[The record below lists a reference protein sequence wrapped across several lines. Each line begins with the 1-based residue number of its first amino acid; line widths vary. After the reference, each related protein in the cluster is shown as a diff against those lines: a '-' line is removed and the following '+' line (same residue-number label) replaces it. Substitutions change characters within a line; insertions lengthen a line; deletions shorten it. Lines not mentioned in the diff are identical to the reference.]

1 MSTSMSDLAQGVD
14 VFCAAAHALL
24 PEPSY
29 AGGNRV
35 SQLLDAARALMKLL
49 RKFDGR
55 QSCGLQFKVSLIEAS
70 EAVLLKMPVARP
82 QEQDPD
88 FSGEDKFQAMKALAR
103 RTQNLQATMT
113 SNVGKNSV
121 TLDSRIAEWT
131 TTIVE
136 NAFTIVK
143 DYGSSLVQDT
153 VRSAQEPLTT
163 MKTKSSG
170 CQGESVWYDETTDET
185 SWEEYND
192 LAQRTLLVQDLDHVD
207 KTCVLAVLE
216 FEGRRRDVTQ
226 TFRIVYDFATE
237 LQGAIRGCQVFRFEF
252 DLMRSYNGNCPKA
265 ALMKEGK
272 ATNAQGGRR
281 EKKQTHKEG
290 GGKRTKRTRREE
302 GKEPNAQGGRR
313 EKNQTHKEGGGK
325 RTKRTRREE
334 GKEPNAQGG
343 RREKNQTHKEGGGKR
358 NRRTRREEGN

>member
-70 EAVLLKMPVARP
+70 EAVLLKIPVARP

-88 FSGEDKFQAMKALAR
+88 FSGEDKFQVMKALAR
-103 RTQNLQATMT
+103 RTQNLEATMT

-143 DYGSSLVQDT
+143 DYGSSLVQDF

-163 MKTKSSG
+163 LKTKSSG

-192 LAQRTLLVQDLDHVD
+192 LAQRTLLVQDLDHVE
-207 KTCVLAVLE
+207 KTCLPAVLD

-226 TFRIVYDFATE
+226 TFRIVDDFATE

-252 DLMRSYNGNCPKA
+252 DLMRSYSGNCPKA
-265 ALMKEGK
+265 ALMTGEGRK
-272 ATNAQGGRR
+272 
-281 EKKQTHKEG
+281 THKERG
-290 GGKRTKRTRREE
+290 
-302 GKEPNAQGGRR
+302 
-313 EKNQTHKEGGGK
+313 
-325 RTKRTRREE
+325 
-334 GKEPNAQGG
+334 
-343 RREKNQTHKEGGGKR
+343 
-358 NRRTRREEGN
+358 